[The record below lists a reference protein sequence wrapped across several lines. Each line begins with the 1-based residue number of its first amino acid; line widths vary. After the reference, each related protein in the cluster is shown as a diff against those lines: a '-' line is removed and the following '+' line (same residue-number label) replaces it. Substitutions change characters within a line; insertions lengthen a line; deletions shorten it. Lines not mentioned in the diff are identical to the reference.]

1 MSYVVAAIALIVAAN
16 GASLAFSSP
25 AAVPEFHDIGL
36 ICRLINEAAA
46 ECAAGAARAGWVM
59 VVGAALAGAIA
70 WPALRALP
78 TTPVLTTGDGWSARL
93 FLVAVIALLAI
104 HVTFQ
109 LDHGP
114 AVSRVDAI
122 ERVSHLISAENLAW
136 PLLLQ
141 LASTQS
147 KLRSRLLY
155 LTPAFYIASLSPF
168 RGVLF
173 AVTLFGVMLP
183 LAGQLRDRENRRGWR
198 GAITNAIG
206 LAAVCGVLGY
216 LVYAQTASRPG
227 SLPGNGIYEQ
237 TLKPRIAA
245 PLFQAYLAER
255 LSAFTPLPDM
265 AQEIR
270 RKLRLTDEPSL
281 NEFLF
286 RRIYG
291 AGYFGETTSL
301 YYGEALANSRSHPLV
316 WTTLAPL
323 LLVWSWAM
331 LRRRGL
337 DAGVLFGLALWRGSL
352 GGFATVLPALVL
364 QLATL
369 LAIHLLQ
376 SRASGNRMEQG
387 RQA

>member
-1 MSYVVAAIALIVAAN
+1 MSYVFAAIALIVAAN
-16 GASLAFSSP
+16 GASLALSSP
-25 AAVPEFHDIGL
+25 TAAPEFHDIGL
-36 ICRLINEAAA
+36 ICRLVNEAAD
-46 ECAAGAARAGWVM
+46 ECSAAAIRAGWVM
-59 VVGAALAGAIA
+59 MAGSGLAGAIA

-78 TTPVLTTGDGWSARL
+78 KTPACRIDDGWSARL
-93 FLVAVIALLAI
+93 FLVAVITLLVI
-104 HVTFQ
+104 HVVFQ

-114 AVSRVDAI
+114 AGSRGDAI

-155 LTPAFYIASLSPF
+155 LALAFYIASLSPF

-183 LAGQLRDRENRRGWR
+183 LAGHLRDRENRRGWR
-198 GAITNAIG
+198 SAITNAIG

-216 LVYAQTASRPG
+216 LVYAQTANRPG
-227 SLPGNGIYEQ
+227 SLPGNGIYGQ
-237 TLKPRIAA
+237 TLKQRIAI
-245 PLFQAYLAER
+245 PLFQAHLAER

-265 AQEIR
+265 AQEIQ

-301 YYGEALANSRSHPLV
+301 FYGEALANSRSHPLV
-316 WTTLAPL
+316 WATLAPL
-323 LLVWSWAM
+323 LLVWSWAA
-331 LRRRGL
+331 LRHRGF

-352 GGFATVLPALVL
+352 GGLATVLPALVL
-364 QLATL
+364 QLCAL
-369 LAIHLLQ
+369 LTIHLLQ
-376 SRASGNRMEQG
+376 SRTSSNEAERGG
-387 RQA
+387 QA

>member
-1 MSYVVAAIALIVAAN
+1 MSYVFAAIALIVAAN

-25 AAVPEFHDIGL
+25 AVVPELHDIGL

-59 VVGAALAGAIA
+59 VAGVALAGAIV

-78 TTPVLTTGDGWSARL
+78 TTPALTTGDGWSARL

-104 HVTFQ
+104 HVAFQ
-109 LDHGP
+109 LDFDP
-114 AVSRVDAI
+114 VVSRVDAI

-155 LTPAFYIASLSPF
+155 LALAFYIASLSPF

-183 LAGQLRDRENRRGWR
+183 LAGHLRDRENRRGWR
-198 GAITNAIG
+198 SAIANAIG

-216 LVYAQTASRPG
+216 LVYAQTATRPG
-227 SLPGNGIYEQ
+227 ALPGNGIFEQ
-237 TLKPRIAA
+237 SLKTRIAV
-245 PLFQAYLAER
+245 PLFQAHLAER
-255 LSAFTPLPDM
+255 LSAFTSLPDM

-286 RRIYG
+286 RRIYD

-301 YYGEALANSRSHPLV
+301 FYGEALANSRSHPLV
-316 WTTLAPL
+316 WATLAPL
-323 LLVWSWAM
+323 LLIWSWAA
-331 LRRRGL
+331 LRHRGL

-352 GGFATVLPALVL
+352 GGLATVLPALVL
-364 QLATL
+364 QLCAL

-376 SRASGNRMEQG
+376 SRTSSNGAERGGQT
-387 RQA
+387 